1 MWNNQQQ
8 QHMEI
13 CSGPAAALPKGLMDW
28 CPSRERVLE
37 SKSQAQFHLTLYPA
51 PVQSFTNNLNKD
63 EGDISYLLM
72 TQIWEAQ

>member
-1 MWNNQQQ
+1 VSPCAFDIFVDRVEKCGTTNR
-8 QHMEI
+8 
-13 CSGPAAALPKGLMDW
+13 

-37 SKSQAQFHLTLYPA
+37 SKSQAQFHLTLYSA